1 MSDIRLSGKM
11 VSFSRLTIQTDDFS
25 RIQAELTRIL
35 GQQDAH
41 GIPVIIDSSVQI
53 ELMPLLNLLRQF
65 GLQILAVTSGH
76 LSDAAQQ
83 LGLPILPADQ
93 PMQRVQASEPIVASQ
108 PTHPL
113 QVSAPTQRADQT
125 APIGKA
131 AAPIMLM
138 HHETLRTG
146 QQLIAEQ
153 GDVILTADMNSGSEM
168 IAAGSVHVY
177 GTIRG
182 RVIAGASGQTQA
194 RIFCQK
200 LEAELV
206 SIAGTYHVAD
216 DIPQDYIGQAVQI
229 CLNPAGELEY
239 RPLRALD

>member
-11 VSFSRLTIQTDDFS
+11 VSFSRLTIQTNDFS
-25 RIQAELTRIL
+25 RIQAELSRIL
-35 GQQDAH
+35 GQHAAQ
-41 GIPVIIDSSVQI
+41 GIPVIIDSQVPIDLAS
-53 ELMPLLNLLRQF
+53 LLSLLRQF

-76 LSDAAQQ
+76 LSDAAET

-93 PMQRVQASEPIVASQ
+93 PMQRVQASEPIVATT

-113 QVSAPTQRADQT
+113 QTNPN
-125 APIGKA
+125 
-131 AAPIMLM
+131 AAPITQVAPVVLM

-153 GDVILTADMNSGSEM
+153 GDVILTADMNSGSEL

-182 RVIAGASGQTQA
+182 RVIAGASGQAQA
-194 RIFCQK
+194 RIFCQR

-216 DIPQDYIGQAVQI
+216 DIPDQYIGQAVQI
-229 CLNPAGELEY
+229 CLNAAGELDY
-239 RPLRALD
+239 RPLRALS

>member
-11 VSFSRLTIQTDDFS
+11 VSFSRLTIQTNDLD
-25 RIQAELTRIL
+25 RIQAELRRIL
-35 GQQDAH
+35 GQHSAH
-41 GIPVIIDSSVQI
+41 GIPVIIDSQVPI
-53 ELMPLLNLLRQF
+53 DLPPLLSLLRQS
-65 GLQILAVTSGH
+65 GLQILAVISGH
-76 LSDAAQQ
+76 LSESAEQ

-93 PMQRVQASEPIVASQ
+93 PMQRVQASEPIVATS

-113 QVSAPTQRADQT
+113 QASPASPTPTGQAT
-125 APIGKA
+125 PL
-131 AAPIMLM
+131 MLM

-153 GDVILTADMNSGSEM
+153 GDVILTADMNSGSEL

-182 RVIAGASGQTQA
+182 RVIAGASGQAQA

-216 DIPQDYIGQAVQI
+216 DIPEDYVGKAVQI
-229 CLNPAGELEY
+229 CLNAAGELEY
-239 RPLRALD
+239 RPLRALS

>member
-11 VSFSRLTIQTDDFS
+11 VSFSRLTIQTNDFN
-25 RIQAELTRIL
+25 RIQAELSRIL
-35 GQQDAH
+35 GQQDAQ
-41 GIPVIIDSSVQI
+41 GIPVIIDSQVPI
-53 ELMPLLNLLRQF
+53 DLAALLSILRQA
-65 GLQILAVTSGH
+65 GLQILAVVSGH
-76 LSDAAQQ
+76 LSDAAEQ
-83 LGLPILPADQ
+83 LGLPILAADQ
-93 PMQRVQASEPIVASQ
+93 PMQRVQASEPIIPTS

-113 QVSAPTQRADQT
+113 QASPTSAATPTSQVT
-125 APIGKA
+125 PIV
-131 AAPIMLM
+131 LM

-153 GDVILTADMNSGSEM
+153 GDVILTADMNSGSEL

-200 LEAELV
+200 LAAELV
-206 SIAGTYHVAD
+206 SIAGTYHVAE
-216 DIPQDYIGQAVQI
+216 DIPDAYLGQAVQI

-239 RPLRALD
+239 RPLRATS

>member
-11 VSFSRLTIQTDDFS
+11 VSFSRLTIQTNDFKS
-25 RIQAELTRIL
+25 IQAELSRIL
-35 GQQDAH
+35 GQQDAQ
-41 GIPVIIDSSVQI
+41 GIPVIIDSQVPI
-53 ELMPLLNLLRQF
+53 DLVALLSILRQA

-76 LSDAAQQ
+76 LSEAAEQ

-93 PMQRVQASEPIVASQ
+93 PMQRVQASEPIVPTQ

-113 QVSAPTQRADQT
+113 QVHSKTSNVAT
-125 APIGKA
+125 ASTPIV
-131 AAPIMLM
+131 LM

-153 GDVILTADMNSGSEM
+153 GGVILTADMNSGSEL

-206 SIAGTYHVAD
+206 SIAGTYHVAE
-216 DIPQDYIGQAVQI
+216 DIPDIYLGQAVQI
-229 CLNPAGELEY
+229 CLNSTGELEY
-239 RPLRALD
+239 RPLCTVG

>member
-11 VSFSRLTIQTDDFS
+11 VSFSKLTIQTDDLS
-25 RIQAELTRIL
+25 RVQAELSRIL
-35 GQQDAH
+35 GQQDAR
-41 GIPVIIDSSVQI
+41 GIPIILDSQVPI
-53 ELMPLLNLLRQF
+53 ELTPLLNLLRQS
-65 GLQILAVTSGH
+65 GLQILAVTAGH
-76 LSDAAQQ
+76 LSASAEE

-93 PMQRVQASEPIVASQ
+93 PMQRVQASEPIVPTS

-113 QVSAPTQRADQT
+113 QTNPNTPRPT
-125 APIGKA
+125 GS
-131 AAPIMLM
+131 AAPVVLM

-153 GDVILTADMNSGSEM
+153 GDVILTADMNSGSEL

-182 RVIAGASGQTQA
+182 RVIAGASGQSQA

-216 DIPQDYIGQAVQI
+216 DIPEDYVGTAVQI
-229 CLNPAGELEY
+229 CLNGAGELEY
-239 RPLRALD
+239 RPLRELD

>member
-11 VSFSRLTIQTDDFS
+11 VSFSRLTIQTNDFH
-25 RIQAELTRIL
+25 RIQAELSRIL
-35 GQQDAH
+35 GQHGAQ
-41 GIPVIIDSSVQI
+41 GIPVILDSQVPID
-53 ELMPLLNLLRQF
+53 LPPLLNLLRQS
-65 GLQILAVTSGH
+65 GLQILAIISGH
-76 LSDAAQQ
+76 LSEAAEQ

-93 PMQRVQASEPIVASQ
+93 PMQRVQASEPIVATS

-113 QVSAPTQRADQT
+113 QTSPNSNNISGQVAPVV
-125 APIGKA
+125 
-131 AAPIMLM
+131 LM

-153 GDVILTADMNSGSEM
+153 GDVILTADMNSGSEL

-182 RVIAGASGQTQA
+182 RVIAGASGQAQA

-216 DIPQDYIGQAVQI
+216 DIPDQYVGQAVQI
-229 CLNPAGELEY
+229 CLNSVGELEY
-239 RPLRALD
+239 RPLRALS

>member
-11 VSFSRLTIQTDDFS
+11 VSFSRLTIQTDDFNK
-25 RIQAELTRIL
+25 IAAELTRIL
-35 GQQDAH
+35 GQQGAQ
-41 GIPVIIDSSVQI
+41 GIPVIIDSQV
-53 ELMPLLNLLRQF
+53 PLDLKTLLSLLRQF

-76 LSDAAQQ
+76 LSDAAEL

-93 PMQRVQASEPIVASQ
+93 PMQRVQASEPIVATS

-113 QVSAPTQRADQT
+113 QASPNAVTTAQAV
-125 APIGKA
+125 APIV
-131 AAPIMLM
+131 LM

-153 GDVILTADMNSGSEM
+153 GDVILTADMNSGSEL

-182 RVIAGASGQTQA
+182 RVIAGASGQNQA
-194 RIFCQK
+194 RIFCQR

-216 DIPQDYIGQAVQI
+216 DIPEDYVGQAVQI
-229 CLNPAGELEY
+229 CLNATGELEY
-239 RPLRALD
+239 RPLRALG

>member
-1 MSDIRLSGKM
+1 MSDLRLSGKM
-11 VSFSRLTIQTDDFS
+11 VSFSRLTIQTDDFN
-25 RIQAELTRIL
+25 RIQAELSRIL
-35 GQQDAH
+35 GHQDAQ
-41 GIPVIIDSSVQI
+41 GIPVIIDSQVPI
-53 ELMPLLNLLRQF
+53 DLMELLGMLRQA
-65 GLQILAVTSGH
+65 GLQILAVIAGH
-76 LSDAAQQ
+76 LSEAAAQ

-93 PMQRVQASEPIVASQ
+93 PMQRVQASEPIVATS

-113 QVSAPTQRADQT
+113 QANPSTANSIVAVAP
-125 APIGKA
+125 
-131 AAPIMLM
+131 MVLM

-153 GDVILTADMNSGSEM
+153 GDVILTADMNSGSEL

-216 DIPQDYIGQAVQI
+216 DIPDQYIGQAVQI
-229 CLNPAGELEY
+229 CLSAAGELEY
-239 RPLRALD
+239 RPLRASL

>member
-1 MSDIRLSGKM
+1 MSDIRLTGKM
-11 VSFSRLTIQTDDFS
+11 VSFSRLTIQTNNFD
-25 RIQAELTRIL
+25 RIRAELGRIL
-35 GQQDAH
+35 GQQDAQ
-41 GIPVIIDSSVQI
+41 GIPVIIDSQVAI
-53 ELMPLLNLLRQF
+53 ELAPLLDLLRQF

-76 LSDAAQQ
+76 LSEAATQ

-93 PMQRVQASEPIVASQ
+93 PMQRVQASEPIIASS
-108 PTHPL
+108 PTPAL
-113 QVSAPTQRADQT
+113 QTGHSPAAPTT
-125 APIGKA
+125 TNTPV
-131 AAPIMLM
+131 MLV

-153 GDVILTADMNSGSEM
+153 GDVILVADTNSGSEL

-194 RIFCQK
+194 RIFCHK
-200 LEAELV
+200 LEAQLV

-216 DIPQDYIGQAVQI
+216 DIPEGYIGNAVQI
-229 CLNPAGELEY
+229 SLSATGNLEY
-239 RPLRALD
+239 RLLFPSS

>member
-11 VSFSRLTIQTDDFS
+11 VSFSRLTIQTNDFS
-25 RIQAELTRIL
+25 RIQAELSRIL
-35 GQQDAH
+35 GQHAAQ
-41 GIPVIIDSSVQI
+41 GIPVIIDSQVPIDLAS
-53 ELMPLLNLLRQF
+53 LLSLLRQF

-76 LSDAAQQ
+76 LSDAAET

-93 PMQRVQASEPIVASQ
+93 PMQRVQASEPIVATT

-113 QVSAPTQRADQT
+113 QANPNAAPTTQV
-125 APIGKA
+125 APVV
-131 AAPIMLM
+131 LM

-153 GDVILTADMNSGSEM
+153 GDVILTADMNSGSEL

-182 RVIAGASGQTQA
+182 RVIAGASGQAQA
-194 RIFCQK
+194 RIFCQR

-216 DIPQDYIGQAVQI
+216 DIPDQYIGQAVQI
-229 CLNPAGELEY
+229 CLNAAGELDY
-239 RPLRALD
+239 RPLRALS

>member
-1 MSDIRLSGKM
+1 MSDLRLSGKM
-11 VSFSRLTIQTDDFS
+11 VSFSRLTIQTDDFN
-25 RIQAELTRIL
+25 RIQAELSRIL
-35 GQQDAH
+35 GHQDAQ
-41 GIPVIIDSSVQI
+41 GIPVIIDSQVPI
-53 ELMPLLNLLRQF
+53 DLMELLGMLRQA
-65 GLQILAVTSGH
+65 GLQILAVIAGH
-76 LSDAAQQ
+76 LSEAAAQ

-93 PMQRVQASEPIVASQ
+93 PMQRVQASEPIVATS

-113 QVSAPTQRADQT
+113 QATPNATSLT
-125 APIGKA
+125 AQ
-131 AAPIMLM
+131 AAPIVLM

-153 GDVILTADMNSGSEM
+153 GDVILTADMNSGSEL

-216 DIPQDYIGQAVQI
+216 DIPDQYIGQAVQI
-229 CLNPAGELEY
+229 CLSAAGELEY
-239 RPLRALD
+239 RPLRALS